1 MLLSAHGIDIPGMQA
16 YMVLGVQVEVLEE
29 SSRICRASDLLLL
42 QFCSSGE
49 SCGVLDVAECHL
61 GQEPA
66 VYERT

>member
-1 MLLSAHGIDIPGMQA
+1 
-16 YMVLGVQVEVLEE
+16 MVLGVQVEVLEE

-42 QFCSSGE
+42 QFCFSGE

-61 GQEPA
+61 GQELV